1 MEKLLLI
8 ICLVLTGSIFAQ
20 NISEEN
26 IIGVYQLK
34 SNDPM
39 GGNTLV
45 FLPNNTYAIAYF
57 GGIQK
62 GTWELENGKLKVT
75 KTVAPQFALYGRK
88 ISALDNTT
96 QVKLSTRSE
105 NRVLVG
111 FNAKNPT
118 LLKRLFNPNSNCY
131 IPPYVINE
139 KGSIHQ
145 FNLALL
151 EEFPG
156 YKLQGA
162 EKQARVFQFKNPESY
177 NDLIVVN
184 LPSEYTTES
193 NIPITFKDGLL
204 YVGSFS
210 EGMKKKPLTS
220 LNEEDTMY
228 IQKYSSESLLPQK
241 LQYGDEFFP
250 YFENPTTE
258 ELKPYQRVK
267 VIEVSKTHI
276 SLQTG
281 SFLTATCKE
290 E

>member
-1 MEKLLLI
+1 MKKLLLI
-8 ICLVLTGSIFAQ
+8 ICVLFSGSIFAQ
-20 NISEEN
+20 GISEED
-26 IIGVYQLK
+26 IIGVYHLK

-45 FLPNNTYAIAYF
+45 FSSNHTYAIAYF

-62 GTWELENGKLKVT
+62 GTWELKNGKLKVT
-75 KTVAPQFALYGRK
+75 KTVEPQFALYGRK
-88 ISALDNTT
+88 ITALDNKT
-96 QVKLSTRSE
+96 QVKISTRSE
-105 NRVLVG
+105 NRLLVG

-118 LLKRLFNPNSNCY
+118 FLKRLFNPNSNCY
-131 IPPYVINE
+131 ITPYVINQ
-139 KGSIHQ
+139 KGPIHQ

-156 YKLQGA
+156 YRSKGT
-162 EKQARVFQFKNPESY
+162 ENQARVFQFKNPKSY

-204 YVGSFS
+204 YAGSFS
-210 EGMKKKPLTS
+210 EGMKKKPLQS

-228 IQKYSSESLLPQK
+228 IKKYSSESLLPQK

-250 YFENPTTE
+250 YSENPTPE
-258 ELKPYQRVK
+258 ELKPYKRIAILK
-267 VIEVSKTHI
+267 NSKERITIE
-276 SLQTG
+276 QG
-281 SFLTATCKE
+281 SIFTASCE
-290 E
+290 NN